1 MAEERYDTLV
11 IGAGLSGLAAGIR
24 LAMFGKRVAV
34 LERHYLWGGLNSF
47 YKRGGRLFDSGMHAM
62 TNYVPKGTR
71 GTPLARVCK
80 QLRIRHEELDL
91 RPQVTS
97 SVVCGGASVRFSN
110 DEALLIEEVAQAF
123 PHCADRF
130 AALVEQLR
138 DIPLGS
144 PESAT
149 DSTRA
154 RLMDAL
160 GDPHLVDLILVPTCY
175 YGSARENDV
184 DWDQFVI
191 LFRSIF
197 LEGLAIPGQGI
208 RPFLQLF
215 VDRLKTAGGE
225 LRLKSE
231 VARVRVNGGRARG
244 VELTDG
250 TVLEA
255 DSVISSAGWVE
266 TMNLCGEDYA
276 AQVVP
281 ADRGRLSFVET
292 ISALDRWPTAIDPAM
307 DSAVIFFST
316 GDRFRYEQ
324 PAGHVDLTSGVVSMP
339 TNYAHTP
346 ADHEGL
352 FRVTVLANHDAWVA
366 MEEDAYVAKK
376 QELSTAALGATT
388 GFCADVRPHE
398 VFRDVFTPRTVH
410 KYTAKLSGA
419 IYGSPNKRRDG
430 STPIAN
436 LSLCGTD
443 QGFLGV
449 IGAAVSGIAIATQ
462 HATQPA

>member
-1 MAEERYDTLV
+1 MAANRYDTLV

-47 YKRGGRLFDSGMHAM
+47 YKRVGRLFDSGMHAM

-97 SVVCGGASVRFSN
+97 SVVCGGARVRFSN
-110 DEALLIEEVAQAF
+110 DEALLIEEVARAF
-123 PHCADRF
+123 PACADRF
-130 AALVEQLR
+130 RRLVAELREVALGTA
-138 DIPLGS
+138 DG
-144 PESAT
+144 AT
-149 DSTRA
+149 DSARA
-154 RLMDAL
+154 RLLDAL
-160 GDPHLVDLILVPTCY
+160 GDPHLVDLLLVPTCY

-208 RPFLQLF
+208 RAFLKLF
-215 VDRLKTAGGE
+215 VDRLREAGGE
-225 LRLKSE
+225 LRLRSQVE
-231 VARVRVNGGRARG
+231 RVVVEDGAARG

-250 TVLEA
+250 TLLEA
-255 DSVISSAGWVE
+255 DSIISSAGWVE
-266 TMNLCGEDYA
+266 TMDLCGPAYASQVRPEDH
-276 AQVVP
+276 
-281 ADRGRLSFVET
+281 GRLSFVET
-292 ISALDRWPTAIDPAM
+292 ISVLDRWPSTLGPEM
-307 DSAVIFFST
+307 DSAVVFFSL
-316 GDRFRYEQ
+316 GERFRYER
-324 PAGHVDLTSGVVSMP
+324 PDDFVDLASGVVSMP
-339 TNYAHTP
+339 TNYAGTP
-346 ADHEGL
+346 TDHEGL
-352 FRVTVLANHDAWVA
+352 FRVTVLADHDRWVA
-366 MEEDAYVAKK
+366 LDEEAYVAKK
-376 QELSTAALGATT
+376 QEVSSAALGATT
-388 GFCADVRPHE
+388 AFCTDVRPHE

-410 KYTAKLSGA
+410 KYTAKRSGA

-462 HATQPA
+462 HATQTA

>member
-1 MAEERYDTLV
+1 
-11 IGAGLSGLAAGIR
+11 
-24 LAMFGKRVAV
+24 FGKRVAV

-71 GTPLARVCK
+71 GTPLTRVCK
-80 QLRIRHEELDL
+80 QLRIRHEELGL

-97 SVVCGGASVRFSN
+97 SVVCGGVTVNFSN
-110 DEALLIEEVAQAF
+110 DESLLIEEVARAF

-130 AALVEQLR
+130 VALVDQLR
-138 DIPLGS
+138 EIPLGS
-144 PESAT
+144 DDGAT
-149 DSTRA
+149 DSARA
-154 RLMDAL
+154 RLLDAL

-197 LEGLAIPGQGI
+197 LEGLAMPGEGI
-208 RPFLQLF
+208 RPFLKLF
-215 VDRLKTAGGE
+215 VDRLKDAGGE

-231 VARVRVNGGRARG
+231 VARVIVEDGAARG

-255 DSVISSAGWVE
+255 ETVISSAGWVE
-266 TMNLCGEDYA
+266 TMNLCGPAYQ
-276 AQVVP
+276 AQVQP
-281 ADRGRLSFVET
+281 TDHGRLSFVET
-292 ISALDRWPTAIDPAM
+292 ISVLDRWPTAIREDM
-307 DSAVIFFST
+307 TSAVIFFST
-316 GDRFRYEQ
+316 GDRFRYEK
-324 PAGHVDLTSGVVSMP
+324 PEDHVDLTSGVVSMP
-339 TNYAHTP
+339 TNYADTP

-352 FRVTVLANHDAWVA
+352 FRVTVLADHDRWVS
-366 MEEDAYVAKK
+366 MDEEAYVAKK
-376 QELSTAALGATT
+376 QAVSTAALGAVTD
-388 GFCADVRPHE
+388 FCADVRPHE

-462 HATQPA
+462 HAPQTAS

>member
-1 MAEERYDTLV
+1 MAAERYDTLV

-80 QLRIRHEELDL
+80 QLRIRHEDLDL

-110 DEALLIEEVAQAF
+110 DEALLIEEIARAF
-123 PHCADRF
+123 PASADRF
-130 AALVEQLR
+130 VALVDELR
-138 DIPLGS
+138 ETPLGA
-144 PESAT
+144 PEGAGESA
-149 DSTRA
+149 RA
-154 RLMDAL
+154 RLFAAL
-160 GDPHLVDLILVPTCY
+160 GDEHLVDLLLVPTCY

-197 LEGLAIPGQGI
+197 LEGLAIPSQGI

-215 VDRLKTAGGE
+215 VDRLREAGGE

-231 VARVRVNGGRARG
+231 VQRILVDGGLARG

-250 TVLEA
+250 TLLEA
-255 DSVISSAGWVE
+255 DSIISSAGWVE
-266 TMNLCGEDYA
+266 TMDLCGEPWT
-276 AQVVP
+276 AQVDTG
-281 ADRGRLSFVET
+281 DRGRLSFVET
-292 ISALDRWPTAIDPAM
+292 ISVLDRWPTAIRPDM
-307 DSAVIFFST
+307 DAAVVFFST
-316 GDRFRYEQ
+316 GDRFRYER
-324 PAGHVDLTSGVVSMP
+324 PDDWVDLRSGVVSMP
-339 TNYAHTP
+339 TNYADTP
-346 ADHEGL
+346 TDHEGL
-352 FRVTVLANHDAWVA
+352 FRVTVLADHDRWVA
-366 MEEDAYVAKK
+366 LEEDAYVAKK
-376 QELSTAALGATT
+376 QELSTAALGAVT
-388 GFCADVRPHE
+388 GFCADVRPFE

-410 KYTAKLSGA
+410 KYTAKLGGA

-430 STPIAN
+430 TTPIRG